1 MPVETAHYCLPEPPD
16 KRTPRKSPILNP
28 HCTPNMVNST
38 TAESNPQLSRLAA
51 ALLST
56 LVVLQTAHAEKTQ
69 GPLDAS
75 EQHYAAGTVLLGN
88 LNDSNT
94 TNAEGKTY
102 FANKGDVIYIGHLD
116 NNTTQNEKAITV
128 TSEGGLTLAGN
139 VPLEG
144 NETVNHTKTHGTLS
158 FRGNSKLDMT
168 VNGDLVMEGGNN
180 NGMFFTSTGNEQS
193 STTNIK
199 AESIHFEGTNELPA
213 KVFFYAR
220 PDENNE
226 KYSQKVNLEVGSIT
240 AVCETGINTRGYA
253 KTWPTSEITITGNVD
268 FTTHGY
274 DRRGHAQCYPNS
286 GRVLALGHTTLNV
299 AGNFKATSDFEH
311 FNPVGFGHDFQAMQ
325 FRIAEESKVH
335 LKKDLELTSN
345 NQNDGALI
353 DIAENSSLEVSGN
366 TKLIG
371 RALKDVSIISLQGE
385 NKAAKAVFGN
395 ESDNFSIEAVQ
406 KSYGFKAIEASGE
419 QASLTINAREIT
431 MDFSET
437 EGDGIWLKN
446 KAEGALT
453 SENINLSTSE
463 FCSPLNLQSA
473 SKLTLNSK
481 HTNISGDICN
491 SESTF
496 VIEGNTYS
504 HNGALFCN
512 GENGQSRTELTLEEN
527 FRQSGDVAAEG
538 KSHITFTSNGVVESI
553 IHGSTAMKGDSTIN
567 INADRLNW
575 MMTADSEVSS
585 FKSQKAYIDMST
597 KKGATLRMHSVETP
611 DTTVLMDWN
620 GNQAES
626 DLVVIDDLKKGS
638 TIHLMDKDEHIDD
651 IKLIGQDVKDGLL
664 VATVH
669 GEGEVDVVLTP
680 YKNLAVSKIEWTK
693 EQEKLHEAYHDRSAL
708 LGAVSPEFVGY
719 HDYVIHIES
728 GDPVQNEAP
737 KPIVMPK
744 EEVPPAPS
752 GNPGPAGVTGPT
764 VPEESE
770 DKQPAA
776 KPEATRGVAPV
787 VEAFSRSRYLALT
800 TLESLTSRQ
809 GQSEKTPSGL
819 FVQLTHDRLALESAS
834 LKQHWTRARIGAE
847 KAAGLERGT
856 IRFGGDLRAMKGSSE
871 LGVEKLRNK
880 LKGTGA
886 ALWTTYYDESGVYLD
901 LLAGVDSLKSTVS
914 EVNASARSTAW
925 YGNVETGVLF
935 ENKAGWYVKPQ
946 LQGRWTR
953 IGSASLGELH
963 QDHLT
968 SVKTRAGLEAGR
980 RLETGAIVSVNV
992 DAVKE
997 WRARQHVTT
1006 AAHHT
1011 EGTLEWKGTHYEA
1024 GAAIDTP
1031 VTKSMSFHGDAKVRF
1046 GGSLKTR
1053 GVLNA
1058 ALRWHF

>member
-1 MPVETAHYCLPEPPD
+1 M
-16 KRTPRKSPILNP
+16 I
-28 HCTPNMVNST
+28 NST
-38 TAESNPQLSRLAA
+38 SAESNPQISRLAA

-56 LVVLQTAHAEKTQ
+56 LVVLQTAHAEKFQ
-69 GPLDAS
+69 GPFDAP
-75 EQHYAAGTVLLGN
+75 EQQYGAGTVLLGS
-88 LNDSNT
+88 LNESNT
-94 TNAEGKTY
+94 TDTEGNTY
-102 FANKGDVIYIGHLD
+102 FANQGDVIYIGHLKSNSTD
-116 NNTTQNEKAITV
+116 EKKTISV
-128 TSEGGLTLAGN
+128 TSDGVLTLAGN
-139 VPLEG
+139 VPLED
-144 NETVNHTKTHGTLS
+144 NKAVDHTKTHGTLS
-158 FRGNSKLDMT
+158 FRGNSELNMT
-168 VNGDLVMEGGNN
+168 VNGDLIMEGGNN
-180 NGMFFTSTGNEQS
+180 NGMFFTSTGKDQS
-193 STTNIK
+193 NTTTIK
-199 AESIHFEGTNELPA
+199 AKSIRFEGPDGLPA

-220 PDENNE
+220 PDEHHE

-240 AVCETGINTRGYA
+240 AVCETGINTRGHA
-253 KTWPTSEITITGNVD
+253 NTWPTSEITITGDVD

-274 DRRGHAQCYPNS
+274 DRTGRSQPYPNS
-286 GRVLALGHTTLNV
+286 GRVLALGHTTLGV
-299 AGNFKATSDFEH
+299 DGNFKATSDFEH
-311 FNPVGFGHDFQAMQ
+311 FNPVGIGHDFQAMQ
-325 FRIAEESKVH
+325 FRIAEESTVH

-353 DIAENSSLEVSGN
+353 DIVENSSLEVSGN
-366 TKLIG
+366 TKLVG
-371 RALKDVSIISLQGE
+371 HSLNNVAIINLRGE
-385 NKAAKAVFGN
+385 ENTAKAVFGN
-395 ESDNFSIEAVQ
+395 ESDNFSIEADQ

-446 KAEGALT
+446 KAEGTLT

-491 SESTF
+491 SESNF

-504 HNGALFCN
+504 HKGALFCN
-512 GENGQSRTELTLEEN
+512 EKSGTELTLKES

-538 KSHITFTSNGVVESI
+538 KSHITFTSNGIVESI
-553 IHGSTAMKGDSTIN
+553 IHGSTTMKDDSTIN
-567 INADRLNW
+567 IDAKRLNW

-597 KKGATLRMHSVETP
+597 KKGATLRMHSMETP

-626 DLVVIDDLKKGS
+626 DLVLIDDLKKGS
-638 TIHLMDKDEHIDD
+638 TIHLMDKDQHIDNVD
-651 IKLIGQDVKDGLL
+651 RIGRDVKDGLL
-664 VATVH
+664 VATVQ
-669 GEGEVDVVLTP
+669 GEGEVDVVLKP
-680 YKNLAVSKIEWTK
+680 YKNLAVSRIEWTE
-693 EQEKLHEAYHDRSAL
+693 EQKKLHEAYHDRSAL
-708 LGAVSPEFVGY
+708 RGAVSSDFVGY
-719 HDYVIHIES
+719 HDYVIHLES
-728 GDPVQNEAP
+728 ADKPVQNEAP

-752 GNPGPAGVTGPT
+752 GNPGPAGTTGPT
-764 VPEESE
+764 VPKEPE
-770 DKQPAA
+770 DKQPVA
-776 KPEATRGVAPV
+776 KPEPTHGVAPV
-787 VEAFSRSRYLALT
+787 VETFSRSRYLALT

-809 GQSEKTPSGL
+809 GQSERTPSSL
-819 FVQLTHDRLALESAS
+819 FVQLTHDRFALKGAS
-834 LKQHWTRARIGAE
+834 LEQHWTRARAGAE

-856 IRFGGDLRAMKGSSE
+856 IRFGGDLRVVKGSSE

-914 EVNASARSTAW
+914 EVNASARSTSW
-925 YGNVETGVLF
+925 YGNVETGVLL
-935 ENKAGWYVKPQ
+935 ENKAGWFVKPQ

-997 WRARQHVTT
+997 WRGRQHVTT
-1006 AAHHT
+1006 AERHT
-1011 EGTLEWKGTHYEA
+1011 ESTLEWKGTHYEA